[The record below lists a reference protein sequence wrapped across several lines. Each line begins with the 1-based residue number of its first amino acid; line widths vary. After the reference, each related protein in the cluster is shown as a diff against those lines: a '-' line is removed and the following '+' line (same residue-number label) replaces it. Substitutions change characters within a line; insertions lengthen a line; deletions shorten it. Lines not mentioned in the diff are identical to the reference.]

1 MPPPPLNWR
10 IPATPAVHLLAA
22 LDSFLLQLRADG
34 RSPHTAGQYRRHVQ
48 ALADWLRAERRPLAV
63 ARVDAET
70 LARFLASPT
79 ALVRADGRPKRPTSV
94 NALRTSLRCFF
105 AYLRDAGA
113 VGSNPARL
121 LRRAR
126 CVPPPPR
133 PLPEDDMRRLLRALD
148 AGATAADRRD
158 RALLVLLAES
168 GIRLGSALGL
178 DATDV
183 NMVLGEA
190 TARAAKGGAELR
202 VVLPPRACDVL
213 REYLGSRRGGLLFP
227 GANGAPLSRRQAQR
241 RFAVWLRRAG
251 VERPTTLHALRHRF
265 ATRLYSRTGDVLLV
279 KQALG
284 HRSIA
289 STMVYVDAD
298 QGRLRAALG
307 R

>member
-1 MPPPPLNWR
+1 M
-10 IPATPAVHLLAA
+10 HLHAA

-34 RSPHTAGQYRRHVQ
+34 RSPHTAGQYSRPVR
-48 ALADWLRAERRPLAV
+48 ALADWLRAERRPLDV

-70 LARFLASPT
+70 LARFLSSPS

-105 AYLRDAGA
+105 SHLRDAGA
-113 VGSNPARL
+113 IGTNPARL

-126 CVPPPPR
+126 CSPPPPR
-133 PLPEDDMRRLLRALD
+133 PLPDADLHLLMGALQRP
-148 AGATAADRRD
+148 GTTADRRD

-168 GIRLGSALGL
+168 GLRLGSAIAL
-178 DATDV
+178 DVAD
-183 NMVLGEA
+183 LDLHAGEA
-190 TARAAKGGAELR
+190 TVRTAKGGVQLLAVVPARACAELR
-202 VVLPPRACDVL
+202 DYLAGRAT
-213 REYLGSRRGGLLFP
+213 GPLFP

-241 RFAVWLRRAG
+241 RFATWLRRAG
-251 VERPTTLHALRHRF
+251 VERPTTMHALRHRF
-265 ATRLYSRTGDVLLV
+265 ATRLYASTSDVLLV

-307 R
+307 D